1 MLIAS
6 YNPTQ
11 MGDVL
16 LTMVR
21 PEAAAQAT
29 EQKGRIV
36 RIFNAENNETLGFNF
51 FDVSEILADLAV
63 KGQVFLDQA
72 QVETLNQ
79 ALQTAGFEPELVFDD
94 EPKFVVGYVAELTE
108 HPDSDH
114 LHIAKIE
121 IDNDQTLQIV
131 CGAPNIEAGQ
141 NVVVAK
147 VGAMMPNGAMIWP
160 GKLRGVDSY
169 GIVCAARELEL
180 PNAPKKRGILV
191 LDPAEFAAKTA
202 FDFEKGAKLFTA

>member
-36 RIFNAENNETLGFNF
+36 RIFNTENNETLGFNF
-51 FDVSEILADLAV
+51 FDVSEILGDLAV

-72 QVETLNQ
+72 QVEALNQ
-79 ALQTAGFEPELVFDD
+79 ALQAAGFEPELVVDD

-108 HPDSDH
+108 HPDSNH

-121 IDNDQTLQIV
+121 VDNDQTLQIV

-147 VGAMMPNGAMIWP
+147 VGAMMPNGAMIWH
-160 GKLRGVDSY
+160 GKL
-169 GIVCAARELEL
+169 
-180 PNAPKKRGILV
+180 
-191 LDPAEFAAKTA
+191 
-202 FDFEKGAKLFTA
+202 

>member
-51 FDVSEILADLAV
+51 FDVSEILVDLAG

-72 QVETLNQ
+72 QVEALNQ

-121 IDNDQTLQIV
+121 VDNDQTLQIV

-147 VGAMMPNGAMIWP
+147 VGAMMPNGALIFA
-160 GKLRGVDSY
+160 GQLRGVPSF
-169 GIVCAARELEL
+169 GMMASPRELAL
-180 PNAPKKRGILV
+180 PNAPQKRGIIELAPSEV
-191 LDPAEFAAKTA
+191 PGTTFSPAQHWHK
-202 FDFEKGAKLFTA
+202 

>member
-51 FDVSEILADLAV
+51 FDV
-63 KGQVFLDQA
+63 
-72 QVETLNQ
+72 
-79 ALQTAGFEPELVFDD
+79 
-94 EPKFVVGYVAELTE
+94 AELTE

-121 IDNDQTLQIV
+121 VDNDQTLQIV

-169 GIVCAARELEL
+169 GMVCAARELEL

-191 LDPAEFAAKTA
+191 LDPAEFAARTA

>member
-72 QVETLNQ
+72 QVEALNQ
-79 ALQTAGFEPELVFDD
+79 ALQTAGLN
-94 EPKFVVGYVAELTE
+94 LN
-108 HPDSDH
+108 
-114 LHIAKIE
+114 LWW
-121 IDNDQTLQIV
+121 
-131 CGAPNIEAGQ
+131 
-141 NVVVAK
+141 
-147 VGAMMPNGAMIWP
+147 AM
-160 GKLRGVDSY
+160 
-169 GIVCAARELEL
+169 
-180 PNAPKKRGILV
+180 
-191 LDPAEFAAKTA
+191 
-202 FDFEKGAKLFTA
+202 